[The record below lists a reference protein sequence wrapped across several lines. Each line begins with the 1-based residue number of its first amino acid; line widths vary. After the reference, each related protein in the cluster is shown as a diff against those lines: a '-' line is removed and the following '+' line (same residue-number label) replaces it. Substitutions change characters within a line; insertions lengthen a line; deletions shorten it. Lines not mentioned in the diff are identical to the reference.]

1 MSYTTDDAYDATNLD
16 WIYGLRMDE
25 LRKLLAYTLGIYPLP
40 KCGQTPL
47 AARRAMFSADLM
59 TRWHAYKK
67 AFNMSDPREWE
78 DENAV
83 LFNWDV
89 EERKAW
95 VMMFGNLQGYRDA
108 FIPVGA

>member
-1 MSYTTDDAYDATNLD
+1 
-16 WIYGLRMDE
+16 
-25 LRKLLAYTLGIYPLP
+25 
-40 KCGQTPL
+40 
-47 AARRAMFSADLM
+47 
-59 TRWHAYKK
+59 
-67 AFNMSDPREWE
+67 MSDPREWE